1 MIGPKSA
8 SVNILT
14 NIMSVLKTTISIHLW
29 MQPVFNFLQG
39 GLGEVWRL
47 APQSSVLIKELLQ
60 RLGVAVVEWYFFD
73 HTFYDVKPLRT
84 GKEMAKLDGPAW
96 EHLLVCENSR
106 DDDFK

>member
-73 HTFYDVKPLRT
+73 HAF
-84 GKEMAKLDGPAW
+84 
-96 EHLLVCENSR
+96 
-106 DDDFK
+106 

>member
-1 MIGPKSA
+1 
-8 SVNILT
+8 
-14 NIMSVLKTTISIHLW
+14 

-73 HTFYDVKPLRT
+73 HTFYPDVKP
-84 GKEMAKLDGPAW
+84 
-96 EHLLVCENSR
+96 
-106 DDDFK
+106 